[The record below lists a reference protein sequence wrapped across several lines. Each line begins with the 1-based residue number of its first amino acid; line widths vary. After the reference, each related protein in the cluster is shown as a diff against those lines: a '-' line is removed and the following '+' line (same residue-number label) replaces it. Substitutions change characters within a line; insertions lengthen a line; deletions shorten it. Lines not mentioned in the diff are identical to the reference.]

1 MFSSA
6 GLFVGCSRT
15 RKLCICK
22 CLFRCLRP
30 LPPFSRIT
38 CTQYQLGS
46 LGRSRDGSNL
56 RPQSVCR
63 SGTYWT
69 STGITGIRVVAE
81 SSRYGTSGCDSCQ
94 LAKLPQQYRP
104 GEVPPLLQDFAEY
117 IQPEEKSE
125 TTQSTILEKLQQVSD
140 DKQQSL
146 LITHVRKL
154 AAKVLR
160 LNSWQNLDADKPLIE
175 MGLDSLM
182 ALELRNVLENSLAC
196 SLPATLL
203 FDYPSLQTLVNHLIQ
218 DVMSLSKLEDSSP
231 APSLEESEPL
241 ISLEDLTRMSEA
253 ETELLLLKKL
263 ELIDGN

>member
-1 MFSSA
+1 MA
-6 GLFVGCSRT
+6 ATLD
-15 RKLCICK
+15 
-22 CLFRCLRP
+22 
-30 LPPFSRIT
+30 
-38 CTQYQLGS
+38 
-46 LGRSRDGSNL
+46 RS
-56 RPQSVCR
+56 QSVGVER
-63 SGTYWT
+63 IGLQQ
-69 STGITGIRVVAE
+69 GLQVLE
-81 SSRYGTSGCDSCQ
+81 SLLSRADMAQVGVIPVNWQTF
-94 LAKLPQQYRP
+94 LKQYRL
-104 GEVPPLLQDFAEY
+104 GEVPPLLQDFVEY
-117 IQPEEKSE
+117 TQPEEKSE
-125 TTQSTILEKLQQVSD
+125 TTQTTILEKLQQVSD
-140 DKQQSL
+140 DKRQSL
-146 LITHVRKL
+146 LLTHVRKL

-218 DVMSLSKLEDSSP
+218 DVLSLSKLEDSSP